1 MSERSSTPSSELT
14 VLTLHP
20 ALDDLPADVLVHV
33 LLACDTTSVCR
44 LACASLTLSRCCET
58 GRVWEAVWQRQFGG
72 IWELEEG
79 NSACQVPL
87 PTRASLVARLGAAY
101 KRPPLP
107 QLDARTAAT
116 QARFWLRKAAG
127 RRHSG
132 LPPHPGLTSNN
143 WLPNSQDFVWLGIY
157 DDRGHICYCPSTM
170 RPFAVTVRTGFVD
183 TPQFSSRMVM
193 IATFRAVNEA
203 PESHRCF
210 EVVWD
215 GEVAQKEAKHAFRVA
230 TRWADGVCE
239 VDAGGHSVHA
249 KSGFSGASLGPAAP
263 AAAAAVGVPVAAAV
277 AAAPPTT
284 GTWANWPDA
293 QN

>member
-14 VLTLHP
+14 ALTLGP
-20 ALDDLPADVLVHV
+20 VMDELPFDVLVNV
-33 LLACDTTSVCR
+33 LLACDTTSICR
-44 LACASLTLSRCCET
+44 LARTSKTIAHCSVA
-58 GRVWEAVWQRQFGG
+58 GRVWEAVWRRQFGG
-72 IWELEEG
+72 IWELEDKTEPPI
-79 NSACQVPL
+79 SI
-87 PTRASLVARLGAAY
+87 PTRAAVVARMGPKYQRA
-101 KRPPLP
+101 PLP

-116 QARFWLRKAAG
+116 KARAWLRRAAES
-127 RRHSG
+127 RHSG
-132 LPPHPGLTSNN
+132 QPPHEGIPADS
-143 WLPNSQDFVWLGIY
+143 WLPNSWDFAWLGIY
-157 DDRGHICYCPSTM
+157 DDRGHICYCPNTL

-193 IATFRAVNEA
+193 IATFRALNEA

-215 GEVAQKEAKHAFRVA
+215 GENAQKSAKGAFRVA

-239 VDAGGHSVHA
+239 VDADGNSVHA
-249 KSGFSGASLGPAAP
+249 KSGFSGASIGPAAP

-284 GTWANWPDA
+284 GTWANWPDS